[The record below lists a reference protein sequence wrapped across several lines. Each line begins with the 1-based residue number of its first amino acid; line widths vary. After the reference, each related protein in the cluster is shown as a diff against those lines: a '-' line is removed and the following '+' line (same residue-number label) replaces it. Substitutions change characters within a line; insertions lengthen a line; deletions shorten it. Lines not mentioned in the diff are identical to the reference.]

1 MIKENPNNKV
11 PEADSC
17 NCARLVKKF
26 VESYNLHDIERTMAF
41 YTQDIR
47 FEIVGVWVRVGS
59 EKVRELVEWDVETNI
74 HMTVTDVHS
83 RGNIIQCHLYETN
96 DWLGLSG
103 IGEMHYEP
111 CLFVFR
117 DTLINEIRAEL
128 TGESSQRYMRSWQEI
143 IEWTTANRSKILL
156 ELMPGGKF
164 MYGRERARKWLS
176 LLQEW
181 RDATGR

>member
-1 MIKENPNNKV
+1 M
-11 PEADSC
+11 
-17 NCARLVKKF
+17 
-26 VESYNLHDIERTMAF
+26 HDIERIMSF
-41 YTQDIR
+41 YAHDVR
-47 FEIVGVWVRVGS
+47 FEIVGTLVRKGS
-59 EKVRELVEWDVETNI
+59 DKIRDLVEWDVETHI
-74 HMTVTDVHS
+74 HMSVTNVHS
-83 RGNIIQCHLYETN
+83 RGNIIQCRLSETN

-128 TGESSQRYMRSWQEI
+128 TRESSQRYIRSWQEI
-143 IEWTTANRSKILL
+143 IEWTTANRSKVLL
-156 ELMPGGKF
+156 DLMPGGKF
-164 MYGRERARKWLS
+164 MYGKERAQKWIS